1 MTNAQPEFKEE
12 LEKQAAPIVVARV
25 GKALG
30 NIPAGEMRLAY
41 LETRLEDA
49 PIAPLVKML
58 ACAQRESVRGDIPAR
73 LVVEVFTQLIE
84 AQRVKKDTWAALSAT
99 ALALG
104 EDAVVALVEKPAAND
119 LPGEGNV
126 RVKKG
131 SLADAG
137 ETLGRRKSLARTA
150 TGVLLAKILDD
161 PDPQVIQNALVN
173 PHVTEDHAVRV
184 AARRP
189 VPGGVL
195 DAVSRS
201 RFGNNAAVRRALVL
215 NPDCPQ
221 KLAQRLVSTMT
232 PVDLYDVVH
241 AVGVA
246 KEVKAVARRLLDSR

>member
-1 MTNAQPEFKEE
+1 MNAQDFKDE
-12 LEKQAAPIVVARV
+12 LETQAAPLVVARV

-41 LETRLEDA
+41 LESRLDDA

-58 ACAQRESVRGDIPAR
+58 ACAQRESVRGDVGAR
-73 LVVEVFTQLIE
+73 LVVEVFTRLLE
-84 AQRVKKDTWAALSAT
+84 AERVRKDTWAALSAT

-119 LPGEGNV
+119 MPGSGDPKA
-126 RVKKG
+126 KKG
-131 SLADAG
+131 SLAADG

-150 TGVLLAKILDD
+150 SGDLLTKLLDD
-161 PDPQVIQNALVN
+161 PDPQVIQNVLVN
-173 PHVTEDHAVRV
+173 PYVTEDLAVRV

-195 DAVSRS
+195 DAVARS
-201 RFGNNAAVRRALVL
+201 KFGNNVAVRRALVL
-215 NPDCPQ
+215 NPDCPL

-241 AVGVA
+241 ANGVA
-246 KEVKAVARRLLDSR
+246 KEVKAIARRLLDSR

>member
-1 MTNAQPEFKEE
+1 VNDFHDD
-12 LEKQAAPIVVARV
+12 LETQAAPIVVARV
-25 GKALG
+25 GKGLG
-30 NIPAGEMRLAY
+30 QIPPGEMRLAY
-41 LETRLEDA
+41 LEVRLRDA

-58 ACAQRESVRGDIPAR
+58 ACAQRESVRGEVNAR
-73 LVVEVFTQLIE
+73 LVVEVFTQLLSDERIE
-84 AQRVKKDTWAALSAT
+84 KDTWAALTAT

-119 LPGEGNV
+119 LPGEGDGGK

-131 SLADAG
+131 SLAEAG
-137 ETLGRRKSLARTA
+137 ETLGRRKSLARTV
-150 TGVLLAKILDD
+150 TGDTLSKILDD
-161 PDPQVIQNALVN
+161 PDPQVITNALLN

-195 DAVSRS
+195 DAVARS
-201 RFGNNAAVRRALVL
+201 RFGNAAAVRRALVL
-215 NPDCPQ
+215 NPDCPM

-241 AVGVA
+241 ANGVA

>member
-1 MTNAQPEFKEE
+1 MSDFNTD
-12 LEKQAAPIVVARV
+12 LESEAAPVVVQRV
-25 GKALG
+25 GKALS

-41 LETRLEDA
+41 LRERVRDA
-49 PIAPLVKML
+49 PIAPLVRL
-58 ACAQRESVRGDIPAR
+58 IACAQRESVRGDVAGR
-73 LVVEVFTQLIE
+73 LVVEVFTQLLEGEGINQE
-84 AQRVKKDTWAALSAT
+84 THAALTAT

-104 EDAVVALVEKPAAND
+104 EDAVVNLVERPAAND
-119 LPGEGNV
+119 LPGGGV
-126 RVKKG
+126 ARVKRG
-131 SLADAG
+131 SLAEAG

-150 TGVLLAKILDD
+150 TGDTLTKLLDD
-161 PDPQVIQNALVN
+161 PDPQVIQNALMN
-173 PHVTEDHAVRV
+173 PYVTEDHALRV

-195 DAVSRS
+195 DAVARS
-201 RFGNNAAVRRALVL
+201 RFGNNSAVRRALVL

-241 AVGVA
+241 ANGVA

>member
-1 MTNAQPEFKEE
+1 MTQFHDD
-12 LEKQAAPIVVARV
+12 LETLAAPVVVERL
-25 GKALG
+25 GKAL
-30 NIPAGEMRLAY
+30 AGVAQGPLRLAY
-41 LETRLEDA
+41 LEERLRDA

-58 ACAQRESVRGDIPAR
+58 ACAQRESVRGVVPAR
-73 LVVEVFTQLIE
+73 LVVESFTILLDD
-84 AQRVKKDTWAALSAT
+84 QRLEQDTHAALVAT

-119 LPGEGNV
+119 LPGAPGAG

-131 SLADAG
+131 SLAEAG

-150 TGVLLAKILDD
+150 SGVLLTKVLDD
-161 PDPQVIQNALVN
+161 PDAQVIQNALMN

-195 DAVSRS
+195 DAVARS
-201 RFGNNAAVRRALVL
+201 RFGNASAVRRALVL
-215 NPDCPQ
+215 NPDCPL

-232 PVDLYDVVH
+232 PTDLHDVVH
-241 AVGVA
+241 ATGVA

>member
-1 MTNAQPEFKEE
+1 MNAQDFKNE
-12 LEKQAAPIVVARV
+12 LETQAAPLVVARV
-25 GKALG
+25 GKQLG

-41 LETRLEDA
+41 LESRLDDA

-58 ACAQRESVRGDIPAR
+58 ACAQRESVRGDVNAR
-73 LVVEVFTQLIE
+73 LVVEVFTRLIE
-84 AQRVKKDTWAALSAT
+84 AERVRKDTWAALSAT

-119 LPGEGNV
+119 MPGAGDV
-126 RVKKG
+126 KVKKG
-131 SLADAG
+131 SLAAEG

-150 TGVLLAKILDD
+150 TGITLAKILDD
-161 PDPQVIQNALVN
+161 PDPQVITNAMVN

-195 DAVSRS
+195 DAVARS

-215 NPDCPQ
+215 NPDCPV

-232 PVDLYDVVH
+232 PLDLHDVVH
-241 AVGVA
+241 ASGVA
-246 KEVKAVARRLLDSR
+246 KEVKAVARRLMDSR

>member
-1 MTNAQPEFKEE
+1 M
-12 LEKQAAPIVVARV
+12 LESDGLSR
-25 GKALG
+25 
-30 NIPAGEMRLAY
+30 
-41 LETRLEDA
+41 ETH
-49 PIAPLVKML
+49 
-58 ACAQRESVRGDIPAR
+58 
-73 LVVEVFTQLIE
+73 
-84 AQRVKKDTWAALSAT
+84 AALTAT

-119 LPGEGNV
+119 APGDNGPP

-150 TGVLLAKILDD
+150 TGDLLSKLLDD
-161 PDPQVIQNALVN
+161 PDPQVIQNALMN
-173 PHVTEDHAVRV
+173 PYVTEDHAVRV

-195 DAVSRS
+195 DAVARS
-201 RFGNNAAVRRALVL
+201 SFGNNAPVRRALVL

-241 AVGVA
+241 ATGVS
-246 KEVKAVARRLLDSR
+246 KEVKVIARRLLDSR